1 MIDLSA
7 ESLRWLIG
15 GGIAGVATA
24 LAGIGWLIRMAYRIG
39 GTLTSIEA
47 RLGSH
52 GELHAQHAARL
63 DDIDHRLQRTEQAVA
78 RHSGQLEAL

>member
-7 ESLRWLIG
+7 ETLRWLIG
-15 GGIAGVATA
+15 GGLAGVVGA

-39 GTLTSIEA
+39 GTLTSIES

-52 GELHAQHAARL
+52 GELHAQHAERL
-63 DDIDHRLQRTEQAVA
+63 DDLDHRLQRTEQQTAK
-78 RHSGQLEAL
+78 HSGQLAAL